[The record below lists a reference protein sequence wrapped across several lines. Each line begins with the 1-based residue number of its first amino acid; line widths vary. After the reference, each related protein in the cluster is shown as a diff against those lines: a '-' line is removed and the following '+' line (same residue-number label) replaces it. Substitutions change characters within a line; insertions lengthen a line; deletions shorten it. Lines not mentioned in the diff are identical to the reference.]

1 MRVYVVSHNRSTLPF
16 CLQAI
21 SQQTENV
28 IPCVYNYVE
37 SKDASN
43 DMVKHADSAFFLRVD
58 DDMYLHKAALAY
70 VKRVCEQN
78 KESPMIAFKLYDTAI
93 ETEDW
98 CGTVK
103 AYNTAFCRNYT
114 FEDPGDWSMD
124 VRFMAYLQQNSL
136 QFIMDDSVLGLHANI
151 PQRENS
157 IYLRNALQRYPKL
170 VDYGGY
176 KFSPAVL
183 AFDSSVAKQYEA
195 GNRLV
200 TRVNKQN
207 DTNFS
212 RYMGD

>member
-1 MRVYVVSHNRSTLPF
+1 
-16 CLQAI
+16 
-21 SQQTENV
+21 
-28 IPCVYNYVE
+28 
-37 SKDASN
+37 
-43 DMVKHADSAFFLRVD
+43 
-58 DDMYLHKAALAY
+58 
-70 VKRVCEQN
+70 
-78 KESPMIAFKLYDTAI
+78 MIAFKLYDTAI